1 MKGMK
6 EHKKKLLVLVGLMV
20 TLGVWGIFQ
29 GITAYCSEDKKGK
42 SDSIFR
48 QLKLFSE
55 VLNLVED
62 QYVEPVSDEKLIQGA
77 IKGMLQSL
85 DPHST
90 YMTPDEYKEL
100 QVETRGTFGGIGIE
114 ITIRDGVLTVVS
126 PIEGTPAD
134 KAGIKANDQIIKING
149 ESTKDMS
156 INEAVKR
163 LRGPEGTKVRITII
177 REGEPKPLEFEI
189 VRALIHIQSV
199 KYRTL
204 EPGFGYVRI
213 ASFQSDTAQQLRKAL
228 DALEQE
234 NKPMKGLILDLR
246 NNPGGLLE
254 QAVQVSDEFID
265 SGLIV
270 YTKGRKE
277 EQQMKFEARKN
288 DRPHKY
294 PIVVLVNG
302 GSASASE
309 IVAGALQDHKIAL
322 ILGEPTF
329 GKGSVQTVIPLEN
342 GSAVR
347 LTTALYYTP
356 SGRSIQAKGIEP
368 DIYVPR
374 EERVALKE
382 GDQTR
387 SRFSVREKDLPGHM
401 QGDGETEEESKKVG
415 DGLQKRKGSGA
426 KDKQFSEVQ
435 KILEQDN
442 QLQRALDL
450 LKGLTILAKP
460 SNELG
465 PRQ

>member
-415 DGLQKRKGSGA
+415 DGLQRRKGSGSR
-426 KDKQFSEVQ
+426 DKQLSEVQ

>member
-1 MKGMK
+1 MKKG
-6 EHKKKLLVLVGLMV
+6 KKSFIAIISLVVL
-20 TLGVWGIFQ
+20 LGVWGVFQ
-29 GITAYCSEDKKGK
+29 SITAYCSEEKKEK
-42 SDSIFR
+42 NRTDTIFK

-62 QYVEPVSDEKLIQGA
+62 QYVEPVDDAKLIQGA

-90 YMTPDEYKEL
+90 YMNPDEYKEL

-114 ITIRDGVLTVVS
+114 ITVRDGVLTVVS

-134 KAGIKANDQIIKING
+134 KAGIRANDQIIKIDG

-156 INEAVKR
+156 ITEAVKR
-163 LRGPEGTKVRITII
+163 LRGPEGTKVRVTII
-177 REGEPKPLEFEI
+177 REGETKPLEFEL

-213 ASFQSDTAQQLRKAL
+213 ASFQSDTSQQLRKAL
-228 DALEQE
+228 DALENE
-234 NKPMKGLILDLR
+234 NKPLKGLILDLR
-246 NNPGGLLE
+246 NNPGGLLD

-277 EQQMKFEARKN
+277 EQQMKFEAHKK
-288 DRPHKY
+288 DKVHKY
-294 PIVVLVNG
+294 PIIVIVNG

-309 IVAGALQDHKIAL
+309 IVAGALQDHKVAL

-329 GKGSVQTVIPLEN
+329 GKGSVQTVIPLED

-356 SGRSIQAKGIEP
+356 SGRSIQAKGIQP

-374 EERVALKE
+374 EEKVAAV
-382 GDQTR
+382 DQSK
-387 SRFSVREKDLPGHM
+387 SRFSIKEKDLPRHM
-401 QGDGETEEESKKVG
+401 ENAGEGEVVPKKGERSFKKDSSQG
-415 DGLQKRKGSGA
+415 GA
-426 KDKQFSEVQ
+426 PAADSKDKQSEEVQ
-435 KILEQDN
+435 KILAQDN

-460 SNELG
+460 
-465 PRQ
+465 

>member
-1 MKGMK
+1 MEKGR
-6 EHKKKLLVLVGLMV
+6 KKLFVVIGLLVMLGLW
-20 TLGVWGIFQ
+20 GVFQ
-29 GITAYCSEDKKGK
+29 SITAYCSEEKKALG
-42 SDSIFR
+42 DTIFK

-62 QYVEPVSDEKLIQGA
+62 QYVEPVDDKKLIQGA

-90 YMTPDEYKEL
+90 YMTSDEYKEL

-156 INEAVKR
+156 ITEAVKR
-163 LRGPEGTKVRITII
+163 LRGAEGTKVHITII
-177 REGEPKPLEFEI
+177 REGEPKPLEFDI
-189 VRALIHIQSV
+189 VRALIHVQSV

-228 DALEQE
+228 DALEDD
-234 NKPMKGLILDLR
+234 NKPMKGLIIDLR

-270 YTKGRKE
+270 YTKGRKDD
-277 EQQMKFEARKN
+277 QQMKFEAHKN
-288 DRPHKY
+288 DKPHKY
-294 PIVVLVNG
+294 PMVVLVNG

-309 IVAGALQDHKIAL
+309 IVAGALQDHKVAL

-329 GKGSVQTVIPLEN
+329 GKGSVQTVIPLED

-374 EERVALKE
+374 EEKVAAKDD
-382 GDQTR
+382 DQTR
-387 SRFSVREKDLPGHM
+387 ARFSLREKDLPGHM
-401 QGDGETEEESKKVG
+401 QGDGEGGKQGETEARKQRSGEKA
-415 DGLQKRKGSGA
+415 KRKTGQS
-426 KDKQFSEVQ
+426 DDVQ
-435 KILEQDN
+435 KLLDQDN

-460 SNELG
+460 
-465 PRQ
+465 

>member
-1 MKGMK
+1 MKK
-6 EHKKKLLVLVGLMV
+6 ARKSLIAIVGLV
-20 TLGVWGIFQ
+20 VLLGVWGVFQ
-29 GITAYCSEDKKGK
+29 GITAYCSEEKKVK
-42 SDSIFR
+42 SSDEVFK

-62 QYVEPVSDEKLIQGA
+62 QYVEPVDEAKLIQGA

-134 KAGIKANDQIIKING
+134 KVGIKANDQIIKING

-156 INEAVKR
+156 ITEAVKR
-163 LRGPEGTKVRITII
+163 LRGPEGTKVRVTII
-177 REGEPKPLEFEI
+177 REGESKPLEFEI

-204 EPGFGYVRI
+204 EPGFAYIRI
-213 ASFQSDTAQQLRKAL
+213 ASFQSDTTQQLRKAL
-228 DALEQE
+228 DDLEQE
-234 NKPMKGLILDLR
+234 NKPMRGLIIDLR
-246 NNPGGLLE
+246 NNPGGLLD

-277 EQQMKFEARKN
+277 EQQMKFEAHKK
-288 DRPHKY
+288 DKSHKY

-309 IVAGALQDHKIAL
+309 IVAGALQDHKVAL
-322 ILGEPTF
+322 VIGEPTF
-329 GKGSVQTVIPLEN
+329 GKGSVQTVIPLED

-356 SGRSIQAKGIEP
+356 SGRSIQAKGIQP

-374 EERVALKE
+374 EEKIAAA
-382 GDQTR
+382 DQTK
-387 SRFSVREKDLPGHM
+387 SRFSIREKDLPGHM
-401 QGDGETEEESKKVG
+401 QNDGGAGESKGEDRGSK
-415 DGLQKRKGSGA
+415 KKGTN
-426 KDKQFSEVQ
+426 KQTEEVQ
-435 KILEQDN
+435 KMLEQDN

-450 LKGLTILAKP
+450 LKGLAILAKP
-460 SNELG
+460 
-465 PRQ
+465 

>member
-1 MKGMK
+1 MNG
-6 EHKKKLLVLVGLMV
+6 HRKKLFVGVGLMV
-20 TLGVWGIFQ
+20 FLGLWGVFQ
-29 GITAYCSEDKKGK
+29 GITAYCSEEKRSKG
-42 SDSIFR
+42 DAIFKH
-48 QLKLFSE
+48 LKLFSE

-62 QYVEPVSDEKLIQGA
+62 QYVEPVDDGKLIRGA

-90 YMTPDEYKEL
+90 YMNPDEYKEL
-100 QVETRGTFGGIGIE
+100 QVETRGTFGGVGIE

-134 KAGIKANDQIIKING
+134 RAGIKANDQIIKING

-156 INEAVKR
+156 ITEAVKR

-199 KYRTL
+199 KFRTL
-204 EPGFGYVRI
+204 EPGFGYIRI

-228 DALEQE
+228 DTLEQE
-234 NKPMKGLILDLR
+234 NKPIKGLIIDLR

-265 SGLIV
+265 SGIIV

-277 EQQMKFEARKN
+277 DQQMKFEARKN
-288 DRPHKY
+288 DKPHKY

-309 IVAGALQDHKIAL
+309 IVAGALQDHKVAL
-322 ILGEPTF
+322 VLGEPTF
-329 GKGSVQTVIPLEN
+329 GKGSVQTVIPLED

-374 EERVALKE
+374 EEKLAAKE
-382 GDQTR
+382 GDLSR
-387 SRFSVREKDLPGHM
+387 SRFSIREKDLPGHM
-401 QGDGETEEESKKVG
+401 QGDDESGVEESRKEG
-415 DGLQKRKGSGA
+415 DTSLKRKGS
-426 KDKQFSEVQ
+426 KSKTVDETQ
-435 KILEQDN
+435 KMLEQDN

-460 SNELG
+460 SGELSG
-465 PRQ
+465 K

>member
-1 MKGMK
+1 MGKN
-6 EHKKKLLVLVGLMV
+6 KKKLFIPMGLLVFLGL
-20 TLGVWGIFQ
+20 WGIFQ
-29 GITAYCSEDKKGK
+29 GITAYCSEEKKSRG
-42 SDSIFR
+42 DTIFK

-62 QYVEPVSDEKLIQGA
+62 QYVEPVDDGKLIRGA

-100 QVETRGTFGGIGIE
+100 QVETRGSFGGIGIE
-114 ITIRDGVLTVVS
+114 ITIRDGILTVVS

-156 INEAVKR
+156 ITEAVKR

-213 ASFQSDTAQQLRKAL
+213 ASFQSDTSQQLRKAL
-228 DALEQE
+228 DVLEQE

-254 QAVQVSDEFID
+254 QAVQVSDEFLE

-288 DRPHKY
+288 DKPHKY

-309 IVAGALQDHKIAL
+309 IVAGALQDHKVAL
-322 ILGEPTF
+322 VLGEPTF
-329 GKGSVQTVIPLEN
+329 GKGSVQTVIPLED

-374 EERVALKE
+374 EERVAKDT
-382 GDQTR
+382 DQTR
-387 SRFSVREKDLPGHM
+387 SRFSIREKDLPGHM
-401 QGDGETEEESKKVG
+401 QGDGGGEEELKKEG
-415 DGLQKRKGSGA
+415 DTSQKRRSIGA
-426 KDKQFSEVQ
+426 KTKQLDEVQ
-435 KILEQDN
+435 RMLEQDN

-460 SNELG
+460 S
-465 PRQ
+465 

>member
-1 MKGMK
+1 MEKGR
-6 EHKKKLLVLVGLMV
+6 KKLFAVIGLTVVLGL
-20 TLGVWGIFQ
+20 WGIFQ
-29 GITAYCSEDKKGK
+29 SIGAYCSEEKKASGDTVFK
-42 SDSIFR
+42 

-62 QYVEPVSDEKLIQGA
+62 QYVEPVDDKKLIQGA

-90 YMTPDEYKEL
+90 YMTPEEYKEL

-134 KAGIKANDQIIKING
+134 KAGIKANDQIIKIDG

-156 INEAVKR
+156 LTEAVKR
-163 LRGPEGTKVRITII
+163 LRGPEGTKVRVTII

-189 VRALIHIQSV
+189 VRALIHVQSV

-213 ASFQSDTAQQLRKAL
+213 TSFQSDTAQQLRKAL
-228 DALEQE
+228 DVLEQE

-277 EQQMKFEARKN
+277 DQKMKFEARKN
-288 DRPHKY
+288 DKPHKY

-309 IVAGALQDHKIAL
+309 IVAGALQDHKVAL

-329 GKGSVQTVIPLEN
+329 GKGSVQTVIPLED

-368 DIYVPR
+368 DIFVPR
-374 EERVALKE
+374 EEKVALKDK
-382 GDQTR
+382 DQSR
-387 SRFSVREKDLPGHM
+387 IRFSLREKDLPGHM
-401 QGDGETEEESKKVG
+401 ENTDGTDKDLKKD
-415 DGLQKRKGSGA
+415 DGAKRKVSS
-426 KDKQFSEVQ
+426 KSEQSEEVQ
-435 KILEQDN
+435 KLLEQDN

-460 SNELG
+460 
-465 PRQ
+465 

>member
-1 MKGMK
+1 MKK
-6 EHKKKLLVLVGLMV
+6 ARKSLIAIVGLV
-20 TLGVWGIFQ
+20 VLLGVWGVFQ
-29 GITAYCSEDKKGK
+29 GITAYCSEEKKAK
-42 SDSIFR
+42 SLDDVFK

-62 QYVEPVSDEKLIQGA
+62 QYVEPVDEAKLIQGA

-114 ITIRDGVLTVVS
+114 ITIRDGVLTVVA

-156 INEAVKR
+156 ITEAVKR
-163 LRGPEGTKVRITII
+163 LRGPEGTKVRVTII

-189 VRALIHIQSV
+189 VRSLIHIQSV

-228 DALEQE
+228 DDLEQE
-234 NKPMKGLILDLR
+234 NKPMRGLIIDLR
-246 NNPGGLLE
+246 NNPGGLLD

-277 EQQMKFEARKN
+277 EQQMKFEA
-288 DRPHKY
+288 HKKDKTHQY

-309 IVAGALQDHKIAL
+309 IVAGALQDHKRAL

-329 GKGSVQTVIPLEN
+329 GKGSVQTVIPLED

-356 SGRSIQAKGIEP
+356 SGRSIQAKGIQP

-374 EERVALKE
+374 EEKLAAA
-382 GDQTR
+382 DQHK
-387 SRFSVREKDLPGHM
+387 SRFSIREKDLPGHM
-401 QGDGETEEESKKVG
+401 QSDGGSGESKGEDRSSK
-415 DGLQKRKGSGA
+415 KKGTS
-426 KDKQFSEVQ
+426 KQTEEVQ
-435 KILEQDN
+435 KMLEQDN

-450 LKGLTILAKP
+450 LKGLAILAKP
-460 SNELG
+460 
-465 PRQ
+465 

>member
-1 MKGMK
+1 MKKARTG
-6 EHKKKLLVLVGLMV
+6 LIAIVGLV
-20 TLGVWGIFQ
+20 VLLGVWGVFQ
-29 GITAYCSEDKKGK
+29 GITAYCSEEKKAK
-42 SDSIFR
+42 SIDNVFK

-62 QYVEPVSDEKLIQGA
+62 QYVEPVDEAKLIQGA

-114 ITIRDGVLTVVS
+114 ITIRDGVLTVVA

-156 INEAVKR
+156 ITEAVKR
-163 LRGPEGTKVRITII
+163 LRGPEGTKVRVTII
-177 REGEPKPLEFEI
+177 REGEPKPLEFDI

-199 KYRTL
+199 KYRVL

-213 ASFQSDTAQQLRKAL
+213 ASFQSDTAKQLRKAL
-228 DALEQE
+228 DDLEQE
-234 NKPMKGLILDLR
+234 NKPMRGLIIDLR
-246 NNPGGLLE
+246 NNPGGLLD

-277 EQQMKFEARKN
+277 EQQMKFEAHKN
-288 DRPHKY
+288 DRTHQY

-309 IVAGALQDHKIAL
+309 IVAGALQDHKRAL
-322 ILGEPTF
+322 IIGEPTF
-329 GKGSVQTVIPLEN
+329 GKGSVQTVIPLED

-356 SGRSIQAKGIEP
+356 SGRSIQAKGIQP

-374 EERVALKE
+374 EEKVATA
-382 GDQTR
+382 DQPK
-387 SRFSVREKDLPGHM
+387 SRFSIREKDLPGHM
-401 QGDGETEEESKKVG
+401 QGDGSEEESKVEDRGSKKK
-415 DGLQKRKGSGA
+415 GLS
-426 KDKQFSEVQ
+426 KQTEEVQ
-435 KILEQDN
+435 KMLEQDN

-450 LKGLTILAKP
+450 LKGLAILAKP
-460 SNELG
+460 
-465 PRQ
+465 